1 MSSSNKPLVTGLIP
15 SYNHA
20 KYIKES
26 IQSMIDQDYE
36 NMEMI
41 IIDDGSS
48 DNSIEIIESMIPLC
62 KKRFKRFEFRHRE
75 NKGVSATLNEGI
87 MWSKGK
93 YLSPLASDD
102 MAMPNKTSYLV
113 DKLEKSGHKAAFGSV
128 TDMMN
133 GKLIFGEKSQK
144 TIYKFYDL
152 FLLKKF
158 IHGTASLINID
169 ALKNSGLYNE
179 DIAVEDLYMWLK
191 LTEDGSN
198 LICYPKVLA
207 KYRTH
212 DNNTV
217 KYIDIMYKNLLN
229 IINLYKNNKYYDEAL
244 RNAKVILVKLVK
256 NLDDYIL
263 TNNSS
268 LDYYNG
274 IINDIIT
281 QAIEC
286 RNNYNKLAVYG
297 YGTITNLIKD
307 YLPETVI
314 FFDKRASYINSKDKI
329 YNLNE
334 ITKQN
339 FDKVLISAIGH
350 EKEIIDLLTQ
360 NYKIS
365 IDKIYVFN
373 L

>member
-1 MSSSNKPLVTGLIP
+1 MNTNNNPLVTAMIP

-20 KYIKES
+20 KYIKEA
-26 IQSMIDQDYE
+26 IQSIIDQDYKNIE
-36 NMEMI
+36 FI

-48 DNSIEIIESMIPLC
+48 DNSVEIIKSMIPEC
-62 KKRFKRFEFRHRE
+62 EKRFKRFEFRSRE
-75 NKGVSATLNEGI
+75 NKGVSATLNEAI
-87 MWSKGK
+87 EWSKGK

-113 DKLEKSGHKAAFGSV
+113 DKLEKSGHKAAFGSIANMLDPKI
-128 TDMMN
+128 TYGAKN
-133 GKLIFGEKSQK
+133 HKI
-144 TIYKFYDL
+144 IYTFYDL
-152 FLLKKF
+152 FLLKKL
-158 IHGTASLINID
+158 IHCTASLINID

-244 RNAKVILVKLVK
+244 RNIKIWLIKQIRLSEY
-256 NLDDYIL
+256 YIL
-263 TNNSS
+263 TDNSS
-268 LDYYNG
+268 LDAY
-274 IINDIIT
+274 NDII
-281 QAIEC
+281 
-286 RNNYNKLAVYG
+286 NNIIVQTIYCSNKYKQIAVYG

-314 FFDKRASYINSKDKI
+314 FFDKRAYDFNLKDRIYIIDEIKNKKFDKI
-329 YNLNE
+329 
-334 ITKQN
+334 
-339 FDKVLISAIGH
+339 LILSIGY
-350 EKEIIDLLTQ
+350 EEEIIELLTK